1 MKLLLLPVAAT
12 ALLAFA
18 APRAALDD
26 PTIIAIFDAANT
38 YDIET
43 GALALQKSHD
53 KNVRVLAQQFGND
66 HTAVRQQGRDLA
78 KKLTVTPTP
87 PKQNP
92 LAPDHLK
99 AMKELRAKSGAT
111 FDRAYADEEVRYHQQ
126 VLNAV
131 TSTLL
136 PAIQNDQLRAFV
148 QKVAPAFQ
156 GHLEAAKQL
165 QKTLATETAGR

>member
-1 MKLLLLPVAAT
+1 MKLLLIPVAAT
-12 ALLAFA
+12 ALLAVA

-43 GALALQKSHD
+43 GTLALQKSHD
-53 KNVRVLAQQFGND
+53 KEVRAQAQQFSND

-78 KKLTVTPTP
+78 KKLGVKPTP
-87 PKQNP
+87 PKENP

-99 AMKELRAKSGAT
+99 AMKELRAKSGAA

-126 VLNAV
+126 VLDAV
-131 TSTLL
+131 NSTLL
-136 PAIQNDQLRAFV
+136 PAIHNDQLRAFV
-148 QKVAPAFQ
+148 QKVGPAFQ

-165 QKTLATETAGR
+165 QKTLAAGTAAR

>member
-1 MKLLLLPVAAT
+1 MKLLLIPVAAT

-43 GALALQKSHD
+43 GTLALQKSHD
-53 KNVRVLAQQFGND
+53 KDVRAQAQQFSND

-78 KKLTVTPTP
+78 KKLGVKPTP
-87 PKQNP
+87 PKENP
-92 LAPDHLK
+92 LAPDHMK
-99 AMKELRAKSGAT
+99 AMKELRAKSGAA

-126 VLNAV
+126 VLDAV
-131 TSTLL
+131 KSTLL

-148 QKVAPAFQ
+148 QKVGPAFQ

-165 QKTLATETAGR
+165 QKTLAAGTAAR